1 VEVLLEEDL
10 LLTSKTETSLS
21 NNLKCFTLN
30 ELKTATRDFHPD
42 SMVGEREFSCVYKGW
57 IDEHTLAPTK
67 PGIGFAISVKRL
79 KQESNQLGLNE
90 WLVSVLYFHFEVMKI
105 YRDI

>member
-1 VEVLLEEDL
+1 VIWVGLNSKVVAREDDLLDSPVDV
-10 LLTSKTETSLS
+10 LLTSRTEILQS
-21 NNLKCFTLN
+21 NNLKCFTLD

-42 SMVGEREFSCVYKGW
+42 SMVGEGEFSCVYKGW

-79 KQESNQLGLNE
+79 NQEGN
-90 WLVSVLYFHFEVMKI
+90 
-105 YRDI
+105 